1 MAEKWSAVI
10 SGTHPKTDTLL
21 VVWVHLLVRAHKTHV
36 EVMCPYPL
44 CWQRLTTRPETK
56 GEGAWRASHQ
66 PCLSLPK
73 AAGCLDAPGDR
84 EPVGSEVIQLLSA
97 QPELLERP
105 FFSKGGHL
113 PLQPWVLVLSPGIP
127 THPPPRQQAPPPPQ
141 PVRDSGISRPPAW
154 TSPAPS
160 PSAAPAAPAAAP
172 RGDEPSESRLAA
184 LTGPQATPTGH

>member
-105 FFSKGGHL
+105 FFFQGWTPASPTLGSSAF
-113 PLQPWVLVLSPGIP
+113 PWNP
-127 THPPPRQQAPPPPQ
+127 HPPTPETA
-141 PVRDSGISRPPAW
+141 SSSS
-154 TSPAPS
+154 TSACQGLWDLSSSSLDVPS
-160 PSAAPAAPAAAP
+160 TFTVSCPCCP
-172 RGDEPSESRLAA
+172 GCC
-184 LTGPQATPTGH
+184 PTW